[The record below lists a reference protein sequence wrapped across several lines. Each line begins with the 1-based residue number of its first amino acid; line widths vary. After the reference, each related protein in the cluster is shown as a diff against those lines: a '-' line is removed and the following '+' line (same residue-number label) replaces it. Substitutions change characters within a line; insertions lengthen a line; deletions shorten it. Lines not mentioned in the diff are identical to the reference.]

1 MKKIKSLR
9 IKAVL
14 VVMLVAAILASTAIV
29 ISYTVYSNEMDSH
42 YKSNAMNIAK
52 TAASMMNAEK
62 IGTYLSTMQTD
73 DEYYSMLDTL
83 FRIKGN
89 NDVLYMYVQTVAA
102 EGCTYIMDAD
112 NEETACSLGQTDPLA
127 PENLQYLNKLDQGI
141 PAFITNSE
149 YGWLCSAGAPIINKA
164 GDVVAMAFVDISM
177 DEVMADRQNFLILV
191 CIVLIAATVAIIAFM
206 ILVINRAVVNPINAL
221 SRAAGSFV
229 RDKDRDGVQHGE
241 ESEISKLSIST
252 GDEIENLCV
261 SIQTMEKDINT
272 YIDNLT
278 AVTAEKERMGAE
290 LQVAA
295 HIQTS
300 MLPCIFPPFPE
311 HKEFDIFAI
320 MDPAKEVGGD
330 FYDIFMTDDDHLVVV
345 VADVSGKGIPA
356 ALFMVIAKTLIKN
369 KMQEGLSPAEVFTSV
384 NAQLCENNDA
394 GMFVTAWMGILEIS
408 TGKFVFVNAGHN
420 PPMLKK
426 AGGEFEAVKSRAGFV
441 LAGMEGIQ
449 YRQNELQLGVG
460 DMLYLYTDGVT
471 EATDAKNQLYEE
483 ERLKNVLNQNKDA
496 TPALLLD
503 RVKEDIESFVQE
515 APQFDDITMLALL
528 ILEGG
533 KTA

>member
-1 MKKIKSLR
+1 MKKISLR

-29 ISYTVYSNEMDSH
+29 ISYTVYSGEMDTH
-42 YKSNAMNIAK
+42 YKSNAINIAK
-52 TAASMMNAEK
+52 TAASMMDAEK
-62 IGTYLSTMQTD
+62 IGTYLVTMQKD
-73 DEYYSMLDTL
+73 AEYDSMLNSL
-83 FRIKGN
+83 FRIKDS
-89 NDVLYMYVQTVAA
+89 NDVEYLYVQKVTASGA
-102 EGCTYIMDAD
+102 TYIMDAD
-112 NEETACSLGQTDPLA
+112 TGDTACPLGQTDPLA
-127 PENLQYLNKLDQGI
+127 PENYQYLDKLDQGL
-141 PAFITNSE
+141 PAFITNTE
-149 YGWLCSAGAPIINKA
+149 YGWLCSAGAPIINNA
-164 GDVVAMAFVDISM
+164 GNVVAMAFVDISM

-191 CIVLIAATVAIIAFM
+191 CIVLILATAAIIAFM
-206 ILVINRAVVNPINAL
+206 ILVINRAVVSPINAL

-229 RDKDRDGVQHGE
+229 RDKDRDGVQHDE
-241 ESEISKLSIST
+241 ESEISKLSIHT

-272 YIDNLT
+272 YIENLT

-295 HIQTS
+295 HIQSS

-311 HKEFDIFAI
+311 HKEFDIYAV

-330 FYDIFMTDDDHLVVV
+330 FFDIFMTDDDHLVVV

-356 ALFMVIAKTLIKN
+356 ALFMVITKTLIKN
-369 KMQEGLSPAEVFTSV
+369 KMQEGLSPAEAFTSV

-408 TGKFVFVNAGHN
+408 TGKFAYVNAGHN
-420 PPMLKK
+420 PPMLRK
-426 AGGEFEAVKSRAGFV
+426 ARGEFETVKSRAGLV
-441 LAGMEGIQ
+441 LAGMEEIQ
-449 YRQNELQLGVG
+449 YRQNELQLGAG

-471 EATDAKNQLYEE
+471 EATDAHNSLYGE

-496 TPALLLD
+496 APALLLD
-503 RVKEDIESFVQE
+503 RVKEDIGSFVQD

-533 KTA
+533 TVE